1 MKRMMKKAAMILA
14 IAIMVIPLA
23 GCSNASKEEEDR
35 PKALALVV
43 GNHTC
48 SRELNL
54 NSPLILDAV
63 SETIAD
69 YGFISVV
76 SVDGAPWLVAADSY
90 DIPEQ
95 YKKASES
102 KLRADAKNKAHNLMM
117 QVVGVRADDSEVDTL
132 EAIRIAV
139 RSFDS
144 AEEMADRKIIV
155 VDTGWSTT
163 GLMNF
168 GNNLLNG
175 DPAAVAKMLDEKN
188 AIPDLSGTTV
198 IWQQMGDV
206 ASPQQELSP
215 SQVLV
220 LKSIWEAVIEKGGG
234 KFECRETVANN
245 GIIGGSLP
253 EVTAIALPR
262 EEPVK
267 FDAAEMDLGE
277 RIFDEPVFFDEG
289 QIRFEGDSDVYAEP
303 EKATECLEPVAE
315 FMKSHADFRLLLAG
329 TTAGDSDSQYV
340 RELSKARA
348 DAVKRSL
355 LKMGVEE
362 ERVVTTGLGNGDP
375 WHIYGVGTKGD
386 LAAQNRKVVML
397 GADSDTAAEI
407 MGMKP

>member
-1 MKRMMKKAAMILA
+1 MQRAERKKSEQL
-14 IAIMVIPLA
+14 
-23 GCSNASKEEEDR
+23 
-35 PKALALVV
+35 
-43 GNHTC
+43 
-48 SRELNL
+48 
-54 NSPLILDAV
+54 LILDAV

-76 SVDGAPWLVAADSY
+76 SVDGPPSLVAADSY

-117 QVVGVRADDSEVDTL
+117 QVVGVRADDGEVDTL

-155 VDTGWSTT
+155 VDTGWCTT

-175 DPAAVAKMLDEKN
+175 DPEAVAKMLDERN
-188 AIPDLSGTTV
+188 D
-198 IWQQMGDV
+198 
-206 ASPQQELSP
+206 
-215 SQVLV
+215 
-220 LKSIWEAVIEKGGG
+220 
-234 KFECRETVANN
+234 
-245 GIIGGSLP
+245 
-253 EVTAIALPR
+253 
-262 EEPVK
+262 
-267 FDAAEMDLGE
+267 
-277 RIFDEPVFFDEG
+277 
-289 QIRFEGDSDVYAEP
+289 
-303 EKATECLEPVAE
+303 
-315 FMKSHADFRLLLAG
+315 
-329 TTAGDSDSQYV
+329 V

-355 LKMGVEE
+355 LEMGVEE

-397 GADSDTAAEI
+397 GADSDEAAEI